1 MDNLSDLVR
10 NIESGAAGLSGASE
24 VLNVIQPV
32 EFHSF
37 LHWLAEIAVGDD
49 SNKETIWPVI
59 LAAIFQRKNSADE
72 PFQFDESAALRLLY
86 TNLGPHRDQ
95 RYHLLARLARSASRV
110 NLETFADLIVDDP
123 PMAIG
128 SVSAPF
134 LPLFS
139 GDKELDVNAL
149 FPRLF
154 GGLGNPALA
163 PPIMDLANYLT
174 RSGAT
179 NKHPAAERVDHLLQ
193 LVEAVVANLSTLQSK
208 PAESPAELR
217 QKQLAVANSLPLAVS
232 LCDALALIGDDRAI
246 PKLTR
251 MAELKHRRLRVEA
264 AAAIIRLEQSADPDA
279 IVQPL
284 QPKDADEEGEK
295 PSEAVLMLASMAA
308 EPVVRLRAIAYA
320 EELGITEQLAFE
332 HRSPIAVA
340 EAELTSYLAEPMQ
353 MGMPPMACELI
364 DSRVLHW
371 PGYEEPRN
379 CYLFQF
385 SYVVAVDES
394 QPATPYTSIGIA
406 GPLVHAFHADIAHLP
421 HENKYAAFAGY
432 QGEHEDIQEYD
443 LTNTTLRS
451 SPQSIVD
458 SLADKLARAGYDDV
472 EPQIFATFFGEPVI
486 VAKATN
492 ENTAPGIVVIDEDEK
507 EDWYPHVGTSRP
519 VGPAEAWYIYKG
531 RRLLRSFNSDDF
543 DG

>member
-1 MDNLSDLVR
+1 MENLSDLVR
-10 NIESGAAGLSGASE
+10 NIQSGTFDLAGASK
-24 VLNVIQPV
+24 VIDNIQPI

-37 LHWLAEIAVGDD
+37 LHWLAEIAVGTD
-49 SNKETIWPVI
+49 SVNESHWPVI

-95 RYHLLARLARSASRV
+95 RYHLLARLARNATTI
-110 NLETFADLIVDDP
+110 NLKVFTELMVDDP
-123 PMAIG
+123 PNAIG

-139 GDKELDVNAL
+139 GHKKLDVDAL
-149 FPRLF
+149 FPRIF
-154 GGLGNPALA
+154 DGLGNPALA

-179 NKHPAAERVDHLLQ
+179 KQHPARDRVDHLLQ
-193 LVEAVVANLSTLQSK
+193 LVEAVVANLSQLQTS
-208 PAESPAELR
+208 ASESPAELR

-251 MAELKHRRLRVEA
+251 LAELKHRRLRVEA
-264 AAAIIRLEQSADPDA
+264 AAAIIRLEQSADPNA
-279 IVQPL
+279 EVQPL
-284 QPKDADEEGEK
+284 QPRDKDGEEEK
-295 PSEAVLMLASMAA
+295 PSDAVLMLASMAA

-332 HRSPIAVA
+332 HRAPIAIA
-340 EAELTSYLAEPMQ
+340 EAELISYLAEPMQ
-353 MGMPPMACELI
+353 MGMPPATCELL
-364 DSRVLHW
+364 DSRVLYW

-379 CYLFQF
+379 CYLFEF
-385 SYVVAVDES
+385 SYIVAGNEAE
-394 QPATPYTSIGIA
+394 PPTPYKSIGVA
-406 GPLVHAFHADIAHLP
+406 GPLVHAFHADIAHLS

-432 QGEHEDIQEYD
+432 QGEHEDICEFD
-443 LTNTTLRS
+443 LANTTLRS
-451 SPQSIVD
+451 FQHSIVE
-458 SLADKLARAGYDDV
+458 SLGDKLHRSDYREV
-472 EPQIFATFFGEPVI
+472 NPQIYATFFGESVL
-486 VAKATN
+486 VANATN
-492 ENTAPGIVVIDEDEK
+492 ENAASGTVVIDEDER
-507 EDWYPHVGTSRP
+507 EDWYSQAGTSRP
-519 VGPAEAWYIYKG
+519 IGPAEAWYIYKG

-543 DG
+543 DT